1 LKLYKFAIY
10 KILGKFIP
18 YFKNKWMKKHE
29 IADVLKIELD
39 KILSQVDKSI
49 SLKFD
54 DSYKYCHEINDN
66 LEDRIISIEIS
77 YIFTYNINKTF
88 ILVVKYDNGNL
99 SYGLNYFDKNSE
111 SIDMSYIN
119 SIYNTIINN
128 EDRLLKYFK

>member
-1 LKLYKFAIY
+1 
-10 KILGKFIP
+10 
-18 YFKNKWMKKHE
+18 MKKHE